1 MNPRANGPGVSKMAE
16 KYGAAAVRMARDKRG
31 PPCRGSWG
39 RNAQPS
45 GQPSKM
51 KKKNEMTR
59 ETMIAAM
66 LACPAVEESIRAAGE
81 LPEGSVA
88 ATLPAPAD
96 VAVAALAVRMLLD
109 AGRIERLPGGNLRTR
124 N

>member
-1 MNPRANGPGVSKMAE
+1 
-16 KYGAAAVRMARDKRG
+16 
-31 PPCRGSWG
+31 
-39 RNAQPS
+39 
-45 GQPSKM
+45 M

-59 ETMIAAM
+59 ETIIAAM

-81 LPEGSVA
+81 LPEWSVA

-109 AGRIERLPGGNLRTR
+109 AGRIERLPDGNLRMR